1 MYAISTFMSDDGLYV
16 WTDGD
21 RTLKAGV
28 ASRNP
33 NVAIYFHVHLV
44 SDSTGETL
52 VAVMKASTAQFRGA
66 TALEHLHALVRSED
80 QMRTT
85 LDEIET
91 RPGIVLYTLINPDRR
106 RQLEERCKQAGIP
119 AVSILD
125 PVLGTMGRYLG
136 ASISSEVGAQRN
148 LDETYYDRIE
158 AMDFAMAHDDGQNV
172 MGLKDADIVVLGISR
187 TSKTPTCIYLGNRG
201 YRAGNIPLVPG
212 QPVPPILD
220 HFPKP
225 SEGGPF
231 IVGLV
236 AAPDRIVQI
245 RQQRL
250 ENLNERQVTDYIAP
264 DMVRD
269 ELRQAKRMF
278 TKRGYPVVDVTRR
291 SIEETAAQ
299 IINLY
304 QSARI
309 EPGAVQ
315 S

>member
-1 MYAISTFMSDDGLYV
+1 MA
-16 WTDGD
+16 D
-21 RTLKAGV
+21 RDPKASP
-28 ASRNP
+28 ARRNP

-80 QMRTT
+80 QMERT
-85 LDEIET
+85 LDEIEA
-91 RPGIVLYTLINPDRR
+91 RPGIVLYTLLNPERR
-106 RQLEERCKQAGIP
+106 AQLETRLKRAGIP
-119 AVSILD
+119 HVSILD
-125 PVLGTMGRYLG
+125 PVLTSMGRYLG
-136 ASISSEVGAQRN
+136 ASISSEVAAQRH
-148 LDETYYDRIE
+148 LDESYYDRIE
-158 AMDFAMAHDDGQNV
+158 ALDFAMAHDDGQNV
-172 MGLKDADIVVLGISR
+172 HGLRDADIILLGVSR

-212 QPVPPILD
+212 APGLDGFWPVLLD
-220 HFPKP
+220 TFPKP

-250 ENLNERQVTDYIAP
+250 ENLNEKTATDYISP
-264 DMVRD
+264 DRVRD
-269 ELRQAKRMF
+269 ELRDAKRTF
-278 TKRGYPVVDVTRR
+278 ARKGVPVVDVTRR

-299 IINLY
+299 ILNLY
-304 QSARI
+304 NRSRRVA
-309 EPGAVQ
+309 GAGTGRVG
-315 S
+315 